1 MIINLKKRIHV
12 IVLSFSDSNK
22 DALTM
27 SYYFSPYTF
36 QKAAQ
41 WNMICTVKM
50 QPAILMVLW
59 HE

>member
-1 MIINLKKRIHV
+1 MPGENMIINLKKRIHV

-41 WNMICTVKM
+41 
-50 QPAILMVLW
+50 
-59 HE
+59 